1 MYVSDTVSGNPYHNE
16 KGQFDTKYS
25 SFNYKGKEISK
36 WEDLLTPDQLNKYNS
51 ATDEQKEKIKQG
63 MHKIYADLAK
73 SLGAK
78 LIEHEE
84 FKPGDTKEE
93 QQSPQNIKEEPKP
106 KAPNIVNNKDVTPLT
121 ICNQYAYL
129 DESKVSQ
136 LSDSEFLD
144 LKKSI
149 QILEAKQDIIDNDEE
164 LKHLSSKKFFGL
176 WKDPVDGSFKNLN
189 FDGKIDYFKTWY
201 KGEDAEEKI
210 SQINEL
216 RELSEKYQSRLN
228 EINQKF
234 EIAQKVVD
242 RCTNENYTYGVER
255 KKKALW
261 FKTYN
266 EAVNY
271 FKQTQKNYLDNLQKT
286 DYKALETVK
295 YYTGSFSSFNE
306 PLRKIKYTGSNVME
320 QGFVNQ
326 IKALTRAI
334 DGCKLEQ
341 DMWVQRGLNSLTI
354 SDNMEIGYG
363 ASETD
368 LQKLVGQSF
377 QHPSFYSAGAAKG
390 TGFVGPSIILNT
402 YCPKGTKALYV
413 DSISEFKGENEI
425 ILQRGYTYRITKAE
439 RNKEQ
444 DKIYIDVEVI
454 LDSDENKYN
463 DEELKEIE
471 SKYID
476 IY

>member
-84 FKPGDTKEE
+84 FQSNDAKEE
-93 QQSPQNIKEEPKP
+93 AQELKKEPKP
-106 KAPNIVNNKDVTPLT
+106 KAPDIVNNKDVTPST

-129 DESKVSQ
+129 DENKVFR

-149 QILEAKQDIIDNDEE
+149 QILEAKQSIIDNDEE
-164 LKHLSSKKFFGL
+164 LKHLSSEKFSGL
-176 WKDPVDGSFKNLN
+176 WKQIVDASFPNLN

-228 EINQKF
+228 EINKRF
-234 EIAQKVVD
+234 ETAQKIVD
-242 RCTNENYTYGVER
+242 NCTDKNYAYSVER
-255 KKKALW
+255 KSKALW
-261 FKTYN
+261 FKTLQQTR
-266 EAVNY
+266 EY
-271 FKQTQKNYLDNLQKT
+271 FEKVQTKYLNDLSKFDSNAYDTIQ
-286 DYKALETVK
+286 

-306 PLRKIKYTGSNVME
+306 PLRKIKYTGDNVME

-341 DMWVQRGLNSLTI
+341 DMWVQRGLSTLNIASGITI
-354 SDNMEIGYG
+354 TGKEKME
-363 ASETD
+363 D

-377 QHPSFYSAGAAKG
+377 EHPSFYSAGAAKG
-390 TGFVGPSIILNT
+390 TGFVNSSIIINT

-413 DSISEFKGENEI
+413 DSISNFSGENEI
-425 ILQRGYTYRITKAE
+425 ILQRGYTYRITKV
-439 RNKEQ
+439 
-444 DKIYIDVEVI
+444 DKNEGQGITYIDVEVI

-471 SKYID
+471 NKYID
-476 IY
+476 SY